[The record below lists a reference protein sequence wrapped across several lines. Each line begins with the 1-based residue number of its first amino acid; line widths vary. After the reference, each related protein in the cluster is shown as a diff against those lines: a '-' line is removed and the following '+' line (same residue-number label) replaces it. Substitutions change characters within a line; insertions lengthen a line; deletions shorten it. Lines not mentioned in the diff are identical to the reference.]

1 VHPLIR
7 VVALLVFIAGLALAR
22 PTLLGAGFVLLLLL
36 YRLTGFPAPRILLRM
51 IVRLRWL
58 LVAILLVYGWST
70 PGAALLPAIS
80 AWSPTVE
87 GMSLGLLRILSLVM
101 IVAAV
106 HLLMQ
111 VTNRKQLL
119 PAIMQLIN
127 PVTTVTARERLAV
140 RILLSIEAV
149 TQVQSLVS
157 ETLTRQPLKNHRLST
172 LGVTAQTL
180 YMSVLNK
187 AALAGENVIEI
198 VEPESPPL
206 WQWLVPVAL
215 SAVIYMSV

>member
-87 GMSLGLLRILSLVM
+87 GLSLGLLRILSLVM

-111 VTNRKQLL
+111 VTTRKQLL

-172 LGVTAQTL
+172 LGVAAQTL

>member
-1 VHPLIR
+1 MHPLIR

>member
-70 PGAALLPAIS
+70 PGAGLLPAIS

-87 GMSLGLLRILSLVM
+87 GLSLGLLRILSLVM

-111 VTNRKQLL
+111 VTTRKQLL
-119 PAIMQLIN
+119 PAIMQLIH

-172 LGVTAQTL
+172 LGVAAQTL

>member
-111 VTNRKQLL
+111 VTTRKQLL

-172 LGVTAQTL
+172 LGVAAQTL

-215 SAVIYMSV
+215 SVVIYMSV

>member
-111 VTNRKQLL
+111 VTTRKQLL